1 MIFLCDKNENFLL
14 QHCSPSQDAHVCTI
28 WAHYHKLCR
37 DSSHNIGRLDWK
49 PWNLEHDRSFLRR
62 FFWDIWNI
70 PSLIFFLA
78 TMSHNMTPREG
89 FTLFGSFLNFLCPF
103 QLWSKRRARR
113 FLARGRASLHLQWI
127 SDEIAYCEPKNDF
140 SKKSWALDHVPVVQ
154 IWPTSY
160 RFGRNLSFSR
170 GVDGKV

>member
-1 MIFLCDKNENFLL
+1 MLHKKPPFRHLENKKMIFLCDEKENFLL

-49 PWNLEHDRSFLRR
+49 PWNLEHDSSFLRR
-62 FFWDIWNI
+62 FFWDICNI

-89 FTLFGSFLNFLCPF
+89 FTLFGSFLNFLYPF
-103 QLWSKRRARR
+103 QTMVKTAGMKILSSGLSLAKLAVENKGCDHFTTR
-113 FLARGRASLHLQWI
+113 FT
-127 SDEIAYCEPKNDF
+127 
-140 SKKSWALDHVPVVQ
+140 PVA
-154 IWPTSY
+154 P
-160 RFGRNLSFSR
+160 
-170 GVDGKV
+170 